1 MSSESE
7 LKLDGQFNPLD
18 LYLFIGLLDRFFGGY
33 GADMK
38 GREDEIAEWLVDK
51 EFDISVRFIEVFA
64 TKAVF
69 FLSHLFNA
77 KFEMVAD
84 RIRIVETS
92 SSSPW
97 TWGTLRRHRSAVI
110 KCINKPKIFNF
121 HRIMEK
127 IIEETVN
134 LFSELSPVVRQLNDP
149 PGTLKIPLIPRGI
162 SRGNLFCTAD
172 SDPVEDKALLQYDYT
187 IHARYDVRF
196 QRREKRLE
204 V

>member
-1 MSSESE
+1 MSSENE

-38 GREDEIAEWLVDK
+38 DREDEIAEWLVDK

-69 FLSHLFNA
+69 FLSNFFNA
-77 KFEMVAD
+77 KFEMVVD
-84 RIRIVETS
+84 RIRIVETC

-97 TWGTLRRHRSAVI
+97 TWGTLRRNRSAVI

-149 PGTLKIPLIPRGI
+149 PGTLKIALIPRGI
-162 SRGNLFCTAD
+162 SRGNLFCTED

-196 QRREKRLE
+196 QNRKNAK
-204 V
+204 